1 MDAHPS
7 DVLVIEHEADCPPGL
22 LAEVLS
28 HAGLTMH
35 LRRPYRGDQLPPDLS
50 TFEGLVVLGGAMGAR
65 DDAEHPWLP
74 QTRRLLALA
83 VDRHLPTLGIC
94 LGAQLAAS
102 ALEGRTGRREQPLVG
117 LTSITLTDEGREDP
131 VLGAAA
137 YPRLST
143 NGAEMADE
151 AKRAGGAEESG
162 GVTVLSWNQ
171 DTVTDL
177 PPHSTLLARDADGGI
192 AGFRTGTSL
201 WAVQFHPEVTAQV
214 VGTWARTSQLTPA
227 GTAPETIAA
236 TFTDAPH
243 VTAAG
248 TALLEAFAQQVR
260 TD

>member
-7 DVLVIEHEADCPPGL
+7 DVLVIEHEADCPPGVL
-22 LAEVLS
+22 TDVLS
-28 HAGLTMH
+28 RAGLTMH
-35 LRRPYRGDQLPPDLS
+35 LHRPYRGDQLPADLG
-50 TFEGLVVLGGAMGAR
+50 TYEGLVVLGGEMGAR

-117 LTSITLTDEGREDP
+117 LTPIALTDEGEQDP
-131 VLGAAA
+131 VLGALGTKA
-137 YPRLST
+137 PDGNEDS
-143 NGAEMADE
+143 
-151 AKRAGGAEESG
+151 AEEVRTG
-162 GVTVLSWNQ
+162 EYGTGEDGIQVLSWNQ
-171 DTVTDL
+171 DTVTQL

-192 AGFRTGTSL
+192 AAFRTGTSL

-214 VGTWARTSQLTPA
+214 VGTWARTSSLTPA
-227 GTAPETIAA
+227 GTDPQALADAFASAPR
-236 TFTDAPH
+236 
-243 VTAAG
+243 VSAG
-248 TALLEAFAQQVR
+248 GRALLEAFAQQVL